1 MKPALALLLPS
12 ILLAVQ
18 PPAVHSSEGSVTI
31 PTYTHSGRELEPSL
45 FPQSTVSGLYPF
57 PSFLAPFQPGDPKPH
72 TYKAVFIENEYLKLT
87 YLPELGGHFFSLYD
101 KIRRRE
107 VWYRNDVIKPAPYN
121 PRNGWP
127 QSGAELTG
135 PHDLHTLT
143 LHGEP
148 FWAHQLVRHPDG
160 SLSLVLGQL
169 DPVYQ
174 MKVNFAAT
182 LHPGLAALQ
191 FDIDCFNPR
200 TARMPQMLWVNTA
213 IPATPETRFLYSMSR
228 TVGHTTAD
236 IANWPVHNGVD
247 YSWNRNN
254 RNMLGVFG
262 IDIYADWHGAYA
274 FDQDYG
280 LFRLADR
287 RVVQGMKLWTFGN
300 GPAAINHERGYTDKA
315 GPYVELQSGRHVW
328 DGHYEWIPPH
338 RAEAWSEWWI
348 PVAGTGGLTALSRDV
363 ALHLTEQSGAVTLA
377 FAATRLHPVA
387 TLTIQ
392 RASKQ
397 LLQRKIRLDPAKPL
411 KVEIPGAGAPGLHIT
426 ITGGQPIFDYTH
438 PTEAPGGKEYT
449 PFTAPLEKPRK
460 APEQMSVEELVV
472 AAESRFKELDAAG
485 ATALLDRALAIDPGY
500 SRAHLQYGI
509 HFFLNT
515 RHAEAIASLQK
526 AVDRDPYCDEAHY
539 YLAMASLAA
548 GDVVRAERQ
557 LYYVWPGSSF
567 YGAREFQL
575 ARLSFFRNNHAEART
590 HLTKALSVNDG
601 DLNSRLFL
609 ALLHRLARQPAE
621 AARHL
626 AAAERI
632 DPTSQAARAERYFLN
647 PTPAARTSLLRL
659 LGSQT
664 QEALG
669 VSVFYQNLRRWSDA
683 AALLALLTPTNND
696 PYGTTPE
703 FYYTLA
709 YCYRQ
714 SGDLAKHDAALVQA
728 RASARNVDRFPFRP
742 ESEAPLAAAVEEN
755 PRDAVARFALG
766 CLLYF
771 RGRPAE
777 AIAHWKAAAEID
789 PGNFSVH
796 RALGLAYSARN
807 IETAQAAAELERAV
821 ELNPAH
827 IRTIND
833 LSALYARAGNFA
845 AQLAV
850 LRKAL
855 ARSPNDDDLAEGV
868 FTAHLAQGNYAEAAA
883 LIDAHRFAVR
893 HRSYVLRDKYR
904 LLQAGAGARAFNKG
918 DSAAALRF
926 FTAALTPPASLGADD
941 FATQSSPRLSY
952 YIGLALDALGRAA
965 EARQA
970 YEKALAGLP
979 YLTGDRDSW
988 NSENFHMI
996 FALARLGR
1004 AQDLAALRGRF
1015 VHFAESERNSS
1026 APHHRAEALYL
1037 LGLAARQAGQTGE
1050 ARRLM
1055 AAAVEALPDF
1065 LPALLDLRNDVPVEK

>member
-1 MKPALALLLPS
+1 MKLALLFLPT
-12 ILLAVQ
+12 LVLAQ
-18 PPAVHSSEGSVTI
+18 SPAVRSSEGSITI
-31 PTYTHSGRELEPSL
+31 PTYTHSGRELEPAL

-57 PSFLAPFQPGDPKPH
+57 PSFLSPFQPGDPKPH

-101 KIRRRE
+101 KLRRRE

-148 FWAHQLVRHPDG
+148 FWAHQLVPHSDG

-174 MKVNFAAT
+174 MKVNFSAT

-191 FDIDCFNPR
+191 LDIFCFNTR

-213 IPATPETRFLYSMSR
+213 ISATPETRFLYSMSR

-236 IANWPVHNGVD
+236 IADWPVYNGTD

-262 IDIYADWHGAYA
+262 IDIYADYHGAYA
-274 FDQDYG
+274 FDRDYG

-287 RVVQGMKLWTFGN
+287 RQVQGMKLWTFGT
-300 GPAAINHERGYTDKA
+300 GPTAQNHEHGYTDKA

-338 RAEAWSEWWI
+338 HAEAWSEWWI

-363 ALHLTEQSGAVTLA
+363 ALNLTEQSNSVTLT
-377 FAATRLHPVA
+377 FAATRLHPAA
-387 TLTIQ
+387 TLNV
-392 RASKQ
+392 Q
-397 LLQRKIRLDPAKPL
+397 LGMQKLLTQTIRLDPAKPV
-411 KVEIPGAGAPGLHIT
+411 KVELPNAKAPGLHIT
-426 ITGGQPIFDYTH
+426 IGAKDQIFDYTH
-438 PTEAPGGKEYT
+438 PTEAPGRKEYT

-460 APEQMSVEELVV
+460 AAEQMSAEELTF
-472 AAESRFKELDAAG
+472 AAENRFKELDPAG
-485 ATALLDRALAIDPGY
+485 AAALLDKALALDPGY

-509 HFFLNT
+509 HHYLNA
-515 RHAEAIASLQK
+515 RYPAAIESLQK
-526 AVDRDPYCDEAHY
+526 AIDRDPYCDEAHY
-539 YLAMASLAA
+539 YLSMARLALA
-548 GDVVRAERQ
+548 EPARAERQ
-557 LYYVWPGSSF
+557 LYYIWPGSPF
-567 YGAREFQL
+567 YGPREYQL
-575 ARLSFFRNNHAEART
+575 ARLAFFRNNTPEAKG
-590 HLTKALSVNDG
+590 HLEKALSVNDG

-609 ALLHRLARQPAE
+609 ALLQRLSHEPAE

-626 AAAERI
+626 AAAEKI
-632 DPTSQAARAERYFLN
+632 DPTSRIARAERYFLA
-647 PTPAARTSLLRL
+647 PTPAAKSALLRL

-669 VSVFYQNLRRWSDA
+669 VSVFYQDLRQWRDA
-683 AALLALLTPTNND
+683 AALLALLTPTNSD

-709 YCYRQ
+709 YAYRQ
-714 SGDLAKHDAALVQA
+714 AGDGAKHVEALNQA
-728 RASARNVDRFPFRP
+728 RASAKNIDRFPFRP
-742 ESEAPLAAAVEEN
+742 ESEAVFSAAISDN
-755 PRDAVARFALG
+755 PRDPVARFALG

-771 RGRPAE
+771 RGRASE
-777 AIAHWKAAAEID
+777 AIVQWKSAAELD
-789 PGNFSVH
+789 PRNFSVH
-796 RALGLAYSARN
+796 RALGLAYAAQN
-807 IETAQAAAELERAV
+807 IEPAQAAAELEKAV
-821 ELNPAH
+821 ALNPAH

-833 LSALYARAGNFA
+833 LSALYARAGNFE

-850 LRKAL
+850 LQKAL
-855 ARSPNDDDLAEGV
+855 ARSPGDDDLAEGV
-868 FTAHLAQGNYAEAAA
+868 FTAYLAQGNYAAAA
-883 LIDAHRFAVR
+883 ELIRAHRFAVR
-893 HRSYVLRDKYR
+893 HRSYGLRDKYR
-904 LLQAGAGARAFNKG
+904 LMQSGAGAQAFNKG
-918 DSAAALRF
+918 DYAAALTL
-926 FTAALTPPASLGADD
+926 FTAALTPPESLGVDD
-941 FATQSSPRLSY
+941 FATQTSPRLSY
-952 YIGLALDALGRAA
+952 YIGRALEALGRTA
-965 EARQA
+965 EAKQA

-988 NSENFHMI
+988 SSENFHMI

-1004 AQDLAALRGRF
+1004 SAELAALRDKF
-1015 VHFAESERNSS
+1015 IHFAETERNDK
-1026 APHHRAEALYL
+1026 APQHRAEALYL
-1037 LGLAARQAGQTGE
+1037 LGLAEKQAGHSEE

-1055 AAAVEALPDF
+1055 AASVEALPDF
-1065 LPALLDLRNDVPVEK
+1065 LPARLDLRNDVPAER